1 MRIKDNLILRE
12 VAGQY
17 VIVPIG
23 KRVNEI
29 TSIVYITESAAFLWN
44 SVKDKDFTEDDLVH
58 LILNHYEQ
66 VTESQARAD
75 VRHFIQVLSEQYILD
90 DGTVRGRI
98 YVRASLEN
106 DTK

>member
-1 MRIKDNLILRE
+1 M
-12 VAGQY
+12 
-17 VIVPIG
+17 
-23 KRVNEI
+23 
-29 TSIVYITESAAFLWN
+29 
-44 SVKDKDFTEDDLVH
+44 
-58 LILNHYEQ
+58 ILNHYEQ